1 MKPSIAIRIL
11 AIVIAVF
18 MILHGISRIVTNGVG
33 GFGEFLDSKHFPVG
47 HLLAWALTVGEL
59 LFGLLMIVGLFVEV
73 CCIFFAVELL
83 FGIILVHYQNGWFVV
98 GHTLG
103 GMEYNVLMMVCF
115 VLVLLS
121 WKNVKNGEVISSK

>member
-1 MKPSIAIRIL
+1 
-11 AIVIAVF
+11 
-18 MILHGISRIVTNGVG
+18 
-33 GFGEFLDSKHFPVG
+33 
-47 HLLAWALTVGEL
+47 
-59 LFGLLMIVGLFVEV
+59 EV

-103 GMEYNVLMMVCF
+103 GMEYNVLMIVCF

-121 WKNVKNGEVISSK
+121 WRKVNGIREKA